1 MQSAE
6 ISSNFGQNLP
16 ALVSVSASTFVW
28 APYLPHRLVVLF
40 VSKQVHVDV
49 GADGGWPLEVDVI
62 LPETL
67 QGVERPRLANNR
79 KEIRASHFCFLS
91 LNQYQYQY
99 QYPGLRCCRSRTR
112 KICSRFFPSSACFFL
127 GSSPAESLA
136 ALTPVPLF
144 WIFCSVSYAANPC
157 CQPRAKT
164 RLRYIRQTPLCEK
177 MLPLSTRG
185 GQH

>member
-79 KEIRASHFCFLS
+79 KEIRASERPSNLKKAVMVGQDATARCSKPNPHLS
-91 LNQYQYQY
+91 LLLL
-99 QYPGLRCCRSRTR
+99 LR
-112 KICSRFFPSSACFFL
+112 
-127 GSSPAESLA
+127 
-136 ALTPVPLF
+136 
-144 WIFCSVSYAANPC
+144 
-157 CQPRAKT
+157 
-164 RLRYIRQTPLCEK
+164 
-177 MLPLSTRG
+177 
-185 GQH
+185 